1 MPTSADSVRL
11 AIIRETG
18 NPPVTPATP
27 AFIVARMTGESLAF
41 TPETTLSAELDPS
54 GQVRDS
60 ILTGG
65 ASAGDVQFEV
75 SNHSAFEEYL
85 AAVFGKEWVTNV
97 LTPGTGL
104 FLYTVEKTFQDIPTP
119 GAQSYHRFGHSAFSN
134 LSVAITP
141 GSPITGAATVSGG
154 EMTLDTAIIVGA
166 TYPDPGTDAVLVP
179 SDVTIAM
186 DAWAATSCFG
196 TLTMTF
202 NDNVRGI
209 QCIGTLGTKEQV
221 RGRFEVAISAE
232 VYYATDAP
240 IQALLD
246 QDEFATSVT
255 VNDAAGVPAYTFA
268 FPRCKLTAAP
278 VVAGG
283 TNTDVVVGLEMNAL
297 YDSVTGY
304 TCQVT
309 RAV

>member
-11 AIIRETG
+11 AIVRETG
-18 NPPVTPATP
+18 VPPVTPATP
-27 AFIVARMTGESLAF
+27 VFIVTRMTGESLAF

-75 SNHSAFEEYL
+75 SNHAAFEEYL
-85 AAVFGKEWVTNV
+85 AAVFGNEWALNV
-97 LTPGTGL
+97 LVPDTNL
-104 FLYTVEKTFQDIPTP
+104 FLYTVEKTFQDIPAA
-119 GAQSYHRFGHSAFSN
+119 GSDSYHRFGHSAFAN

-141 GSPITGAATVSGG
+141 GAPITGAATISGG
-154 EMTLDTAIIVGA
+154 EMTLATAIIAGA
-166 TYPDPGTDAVLVP
+166 TYPDPGTEAVLVP

-232 VYYATDAP
+232 VYYSNDAP

-246 QDEFATSVT
+246 QDEFPVT
-255 VNDAAGVPAYTFA
+255 VTIDDAAGVPAYTFE

-283 TNTDVVVGLEMNAL
+283 TNTDVIAGLEMNAL
-297 YDSVTGY
+297 YDSVLGY

-309 RAV
+309 RAA